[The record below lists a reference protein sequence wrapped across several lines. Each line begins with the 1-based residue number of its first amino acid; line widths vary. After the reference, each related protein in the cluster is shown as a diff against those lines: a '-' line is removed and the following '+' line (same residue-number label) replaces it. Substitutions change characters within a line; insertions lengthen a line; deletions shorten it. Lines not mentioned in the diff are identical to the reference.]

1 MLTLADITGA
11 RERIQGVARHTP
23 LIPSRTLPNVWYKAE
38 MFQPIGSF
46 KIRGAYNRLSV
57 LLSQQPNT
65 RGVIAFSSGNHAQ
78 GLAFAARELG
88 VPAVI
93 VMPNNTPGVKVDATR
108 AYGAEVVL
116 CEPSERVILA
126 ERLAKERGLTLVP
139 PFNDLDVMAGQGTVG
154 LEILEDLPAVE
165 TVIAPVGGGGLISG
179 VGAALKHLKPAVKLF
194 GVEPEL
200 AADAQASLRNG
211 RIISISA
218 DETSKTVADGVRTT
232 SVGDLT
238 FPHIQQY
245 VDDIL
250 TASEANIWKAAR
262 KLLLEEKLVIE
273 PTSALT
279 LAVYLAYPEQFP
291 ATVPTVLVLTGG
303 SVEPGFLA
311 QLLQEDQ
318 GVISGR

>member
-1 MLTLADITGA
+1 
-11 RERIQGVARHTP
+11 
-23 LIPSRTLPNVWYKAE
+23 
-38 MFQPIGSF
+38 
-46 KIRGAYNRLSV
+46 
-57 LLSQQPNT
+57 
-65 RGVIAFSSGNHAQ
+65 
-78 GLAFAARELG
+78 
-88 VPAVI
+88 
-93 VMPNNTPGVKVDATR
+93 MPNNTSGVKVDATR

-116 CEPSERVILA
+116 CEPSERVVLA

-154 LEILEDLPAVE
+154 LEILEDLPEVE

-179 VGAALKHLKPAVKLF
+179 VGAALKQLKPTVKLF

-200 AADAQASLRNG
+200 AADAQASLRSG
-211 RIISISA
+211 HIVSIPA
-218 DETSKTVADGVRTT
+218 DETSRTVADGVRTT

-250 TASEANIWKAAR
+250 TASEADIWKAAR

-291 ATVPTVLVLTGG
+291 AAAPTVLVLTGG
-303 SVEPGFLA
+303 SVEPSFLA
-311 QLLQEDQ
+311 ALLQEDQ
-318 GVISGR
+318 TVISGR